1 MAYFFC
7 SNLAIQ
13 QLSSVFS
20 QKFHFDMEVLCG
32 IFLTG
37 LNPSIIGGFSGL
49 CASMGVAATF
59 LSAYLVRRLGI
70 LKVASYI
77 CLSPYQITRISGSGC
92 NSYRYVSLH
101 ITRLEQL
108 D

>member
-1 MAYFFC
+1 
-7 SNLAIQ
+7 
-13 QLSSVFS
+13 
-20 QKFHFDMEVLCG
+20 MEVLCG

-59 LSAYLVRRLGI
+59 LSAYLVRHLGI

-92 NSYRYVSLH
+92 NSYRYVFLH